1 MLVTFPKSVLSIGKL
16 MTCHST
22 IFMNI
27 LYVSHNDCGVRH
39 GFPHVSVAQGTSLTA
54 SKTSYTSVT

>member
-1 MLVTFPKSVLSIGKL
+1 MTRHSI
-16 MTCHST
+16 